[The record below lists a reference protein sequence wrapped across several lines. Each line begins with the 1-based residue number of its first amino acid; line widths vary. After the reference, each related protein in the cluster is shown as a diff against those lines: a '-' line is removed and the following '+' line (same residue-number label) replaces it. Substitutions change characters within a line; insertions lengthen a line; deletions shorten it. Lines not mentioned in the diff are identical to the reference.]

1 MTKNK
6 VIQIALI
13 ISLLGI
19 LLYKIFP
26 SSFFNEL
33 TTSSISNVILFSLIF
48 MWVSSYLL
56 RVVNGKMTFMEQR
69 KRYRQKYD
77 KLIDDK
83 LKKEFNSMTTEEQ
96 DNLLKDI
103 EDN

>member
-6 VIQIALI
+6 VIQIGLI
-13 ISLLGI
+13 ISLLAI

-26 SSFFNEL
+26 SSFFSEL
-33 TTSSISNVILFSLIF
+33 NTSSISNVILFSIIF

>member
-6 VIQIALI
+6 VIQIGLI

-26 SSFFNEL
+26 STFFNEL

-48 MWVSSYLL
+48 IWVSSYLL

>member
-1 MTKNK
+1 
-6 VIQIALI
+6 
-13 ISLLGI
+13 
-19 LLYKIFP
+19 
-26 SSFFNEL
+26 
-33 TTSSISNVILFSLIF
+33 